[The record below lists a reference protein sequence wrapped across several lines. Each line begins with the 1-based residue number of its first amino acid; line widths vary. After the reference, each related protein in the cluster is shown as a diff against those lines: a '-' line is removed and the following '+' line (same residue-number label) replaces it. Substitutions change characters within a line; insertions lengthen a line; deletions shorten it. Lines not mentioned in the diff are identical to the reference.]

1 MCVVVLSAG
10 LLSWLLACSS
20 WTTAGSCCWV
30 AADNVTLTN
39 RRYLLHNKGRGGR
52 DKGQEVREG
61 TEREGGGVQ
70 TGEEKFRGSYTF
82 FELTSKF
89 FSNIFEILD

>member
-1 MCVVVLSAG
+1 M
-10 LLSWLLACSS
+10 
-20 WTTAGSCCWV
+20 
-30 AADNVTLTN
+30 TLTN

-70 TGEEKFRGSYTF
+70 TGEGEFRESYTHF
-82 FELTSKF
+82 RILNLNFLTY
-89 FSNIFEILD
+89 L